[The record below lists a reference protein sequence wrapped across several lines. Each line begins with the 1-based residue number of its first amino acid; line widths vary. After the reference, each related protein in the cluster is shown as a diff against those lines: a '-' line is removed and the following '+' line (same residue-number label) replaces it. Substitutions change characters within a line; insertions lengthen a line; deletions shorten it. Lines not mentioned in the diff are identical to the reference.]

1 MQMIKLY
8 VRINI
13 AIKLDRFSRSYK
25 IILKKSSK
33 LSKKIWMDVHLY
45 SRIFTLSYYF
55 LRENDEW

>member
-45 SRIFTLSYYF
+45 SRIFTLSYHF

>member
-1 MQMIKLY
+1 MQLIKLY

-33 LSKKIWMDVHLY
+33 LSKKTWMDIHLY
-45 SRIFTLSYYF
+45 SRIFTLSYHF

>member
-33 LSKKIWMDVHLY
+33 LSKKIWMDVHFY
-45 SRIFTLSYYF
+45 SRIFTLSYHF

>member
-1 MQMIKLY
+1 MQLIKLY

-45 SRIFTLSYYF
+45 SRIFTLSYHF